1 MKQLFITIILLF
13 ATTGYASQNAVTD
26 TGKEVILK
34 DDGTWKYSA
43 NAKNVTAT
51 IKSNKTVFKKS
62 KEASFLLKSVKN
74 SSAFWINS
82 NKWSFKKATDNA
94 EAEYQFQ
101 LKGQD
106 LYGMAITEG
115 IEISLE
121 SLTDLALVNAQN
133 ADPNARVVKK
143 EYRNVNG
150 NKVIYMEMNAVIQSI
165 DFTYLGYYYSDASGS
180 TQLLTY
186 TATNLIKKYKSDINE
201 LLNGLVTQK

>member
-1 MKQLFITIILLF
+1 MKQLFITIILLLS
-13 ATTGYASQNAVTD
+13 AASYAGQKAITD

-34 DDGTWKYSA
+34 DDGTWQYSA
-43 NAKNVTAT
+43 NTKNAAVA
-51 IKSNKTVFKKS
+51 IKANKNTFKRS

-74 SSAFWINS
+74 NSAFWLNTS
-82 NKWSFKKATDNA
+82 KWAFKKATDNA

-115 IEISLE
+115 IEIALDP
-121 SLTDLALVNAQN
+121 LTDLALINAQS
-133 ADPNARVVKK
+133 ADPNARIVAK

-150 NKVIYMEMNAVIQSI
+150 RKVIYMEMNAVIQSI
-165 DFTYLGYYYSDASGS
+165 DFTYLGYYYSDSSGS

-186 TATNLIKKYKSDINE
+186 TATNLINKYKPEIYK
-201 LLNGLVTQK
+201 LLNGLVTQ

>member
-1 MKQLFITIILLF
+1 MKQLFIIIILLF
-13 ATTGYASQNAVTD
+13 VTTGYASQKAVTD
-26 TGKEVILK
+26 TGKEVVLK

-43 NAKNVTAT
+43 NTKNVAAT

-62 KEASFLLKSVKN
+62 KDASFLLKSVKN
-74 SSAFWINS
+74 SSAFWINA

-133 ADPNARVVKK
+133 ADPNARVVRK

-150 NKVIYMEMNAVIQSI
+150 NKVIYMEMNAIIQSI

-186 TATNLIKKYKSDINE
+186 TATNLVKKYKSEIND
-201 LLNGLVTQK
+201 LLNGLVTQ